1 MKARYIFLLTF
12 LCSVTRGFAQT
23 DSSYTLK
30 QCIDYALEHQ
40 STYLN
45 TSLDAEIAKA
55 RVGEIQAVGLPQ
67 ITGTVSMIENSKLRN
82 MFFAKSNPLASS
94 FGTSGGEISGDVLVA
109 RNIFQLPSSG
119 DAGATI
125 SQLLFDGSYFVGLKA
140 AKAYQS
146 LAQKTIHQSK
156 IQTVDNVTKAYYLV
170 LITQERIYR
179 LNSSIA
185 TLDSTV
191 RQSRKMYENG
201 FIEKIDLDRLEVSL
215 NNLLSDKTKFDSGLD
230 ISKMLLKFQMGMLIE
245 EPIYAA
251 DTLALNS
258 SESVLLKGT
267 KANYN
272 ERIEFA
278 LLENQKILQNLDL
291 KNVKAGYYP
300 SISAFATGGYT
311 RQDVKFVNLF
321 QYKWYTYA
329 LLGINMNVP
338 IFDGFG
344 KHYKGQQ
351 KKLEL
356 RKTENSI
363 LALKNTIDMQVKQS
377 EITVNNA
384 IRTLEVQQKN
394 MALATDVSRVVKI
407 KYAEGVGTNIEVTN
421 AEDAL
426 RDAQTNYYNALY
438 DLLVAQLDYK
448 KALGT
453 LVTE

>member
-1 MKARYIFLLTF
+1 MKTKYIFLLTF

-40 STYLN
+40 SIYLN
-45 TSLDAEIAKA
+45 STLDAEIAKA
-55 RVGEIQAVGLPQ
+55 RVGEIQAIGLPQ
-67 ITGTVSMIENSKLRN
+67 INGTVSMIENSKLRN
-82 MFFAKSNPLASS
+82 MFFSKTNPFATL
-94 FGTSGGEISGDVLVA
+94 GTDGELTGDVVA
-109 RNIFQLPSSG
+109 AKNIFQLPSSG

-146 LAQKTIHQSK
+146 LAQKTIQQSK

-170 LITQERIYR
+170 LITQERISR

-191 RQSRKMYENG
+191 RQSRQMYENG

-215 NNLLSDKTKFDSGLD
+215 NNLLSDKSKFDSGLD
-230 ISKMLLKFQMGMLIE
+230 ISKMLLKFQMGKSMD
-245 EPIYAA
+245 EPIIAS

-267 KANYN
+267 KANYH
-272 ERIEFA
+272 ERIEYA

-321 QYKWYTYA
+321 QYKWYSYA
-329 LLGINMNVP
+329 LLGVNMNVP

-344 KHYKGQQ
+344 RHYKGQQ

-356 RKTENSI
+356 RKTENNI
-363 LALKNTIDMQVKQS
+363 LALKNTIDMQVRQS

-394 MALATDVSRVVKI
+394 MDLATNVARVVKI

-426 RDAQTNYYNALY
+426 RDSQTNYYNALY

-453 LVTE
+453 LATE

>member
-1 MKARYIFLLTF
+1 MKTKYIFLLTF
-12 LCSVTRGFAQT
+12 FCSVTRGFAQT

-30 QCIDYALEHQ
+30 QCIDYALKHQ
-40 STYLN
+40 ANYLN
-45 TSLDAEIAKA
+45 TTLDAEIAKA
-55 RVGEIQAVGLPQ
+55 RVGEVQAIGLPQ
-67 ITGTVSMIENSKLRN
+67 INGTVSLIENPKLRN
-82 MFFAKSNPLASS
+82 MFFSKSNPFASS
-94 FGTSGGEISGDVLVA
+94 FGDMGGEVSGNVLVA
-109 RNIFQLPSSG
+109 KNIFQLPSSG

-146 LAQKTIHQSK
+146 LAQKSIEQSR
-156 IQTVDNVTKAYYLV
+156 IQTVENVTKAYYLV
-170 LITQERIYR
+170 LITQERINR
-179 LNSSIA
+179 LNSIIA

-191 RQSRKMYENG
+191 RQSRVMYENG

-215 NNLLSDKTKFDSGLD
+215 NNLLTDKSKFDSGLE
-230 ISKMLLKFQMGMLIE
+230 ISKMLLKFQMGM
-245 EPIYAA
+245 PIDAPIMAA
-251 DTLALNS
+251 DSLALNS

-272 ERIEFA
+272 ERVEYA
-278 LLENQKILQNLDL
+278 LLENQKVLQSLDL
-291 KNVKAGYYP
+291 KNVRAGYYP
-300 SISAFATGGYT
+300 SIAAFASGGFT
-311 RQDVKFVNLF
+311 RQDEKFVNLF
-321 QYKWYTYA
+321 QYKWYSYS
-329 LLGINMNVP
+329 LMGINMNVP

-356 RKTENSI
+356 KKTENQ
-363 LALKNTIDMQVKQS
+363 LFALRNLIDMQVKQS
-377 EITVNNA
+377 EINVNNA
-384 IRTLEVQQKN
+384 IKTLEVQEKN
-394 MALATDVSRVVKI
+394 MSLATEVARIVKI
-407 KYAEGVGTNIEVTN
+407 KYAEGVGTNIEVIN

-453 LVTE
+453 LATE